1 MRATLGSLLKL
12 SSQLTLLELSLAN
25 YLPISISIYFDIDLN
40 LPHNA
45 AKLAAFLVIRQAHNM
60 AATALKTA
68 DNSDSL
74 SPIESLT
81 ALHKALAD
89 HLRLQILRLLKNE
102 SFGVLELCRIL
113 DIRQSALSHHL
124 KILAT
129 SHLVSTRREGNSI
142 FYRRALLSED
152 DVHGDIKKTVFENLD
167 SLEIPSAQLRKIKQ
181 IQLER
186 AQLSLNFFNKNANK
200 FREKQ
205 GLIVEHADYANSLLD
220 LINGLALSEQA
231 AVMEVGPGEGQLLTE
246 LCQRFENLTALDN
259 SKDMLEKSRSAIS
272 DCGRS
277 GVEFI
282 LGDTAVAR
290 QQDVSSDLIIFDMV
304 LHHISSPAKTF
315 KDITALL
322 NPNGY
327 LLIVELCSHDQDWVR
342 ESCGDL
348 WLGFEE
354 ADLDNWAEKADLEK
368 QQSSYLGLRN
378 GFQIQ
383 MRTFKNVVSDA

>member
-1 MRATLGSLLKL
+1 
-12 SSQLTLLELSLAN
+12 
-25 YLPISISIYFDIDLN
+25 
-40 LPHNA
+40 
-45 AKLAAFLVIRQAHNM
+45 M
-60 AATALKTA
+60 AAPALKTTG
-68 DNSDSL
+68 SSQSL

-89 HLRLQILRLLKNE
+89 HLRLQILRLLKSE

-129 SHLVSTRREGNSI
+129 SNLLSTRREGNSI
-142 FYRRALLSED
+142 FYRRTLLAD
-152 DVHGDIKKTVFENLD
+152 HDIYAESKKAVFESLD
-167 SLEIPSAQLRKIKQ
+167 SMEIPSSQLRKIKQ

-205 GLIVEHADYANSLLD
+205 GLIVEHADYASSLHD
-220 LINGLALSEQA
+220 LITGLGLDASS
-231 AVMEVGPGEGQLLTE
+231 AVMEVGPGEGRLLTE
-246 LCQRFENLTALDN
+246 LSHSFKNLTALDN

-272 DCGRS
+272 DSGR
-277 GVEFI
+277 GDVEFI
-282 LGDTAVAR
+282 LGDTTVAKTQAV
-290 QQDVSSDLIIFDMV
+290 SCDLIIFDMV

-315 KDITALL
+315 KDVAALL
-322 NPNGY
+322 NPGGY

-354 ADLDNWAEKADLEK
+354 GDLDYWAEKAELK
-368 QQSSYLGLRN
+368 NQQSSYLGLRN

-383 MRTFKNVVSDA
+383 MRTFKNVVSDT

>member
-1 MRATLGSLLKL
+1 
-12 SSQLTLLELSLAN
+12 
-25 YLPISISIYFDIDLN
+25 
-40 LPHNA
+40 
-45 AKLAAFLVIRQAHNM
+45 M
-60 AATALKTA
+60 AAAALKTTG
-68 DNSDSL
+68 DSDSL
-74 SPIESLT
+74 SPMAALT
-81 ALHKALAD
+81 TLHKALAD
-89 HLRLQILRLLKNE
+89 HLRLQILRLLKSE

-129 SHLVSTRREGNSI
+129 SKLVSTRREGNSI
-142 FYRRALLSED
+142 FYRRTFLSED
-152 DVHGDIKKTVFENLD
+152 DIYSDIKKTVFENLD
-167 SLEIPSAQLRKIKQ
+167 CLEIPGSQLRKIKQ

-200 FREKQ
+200 FKEKQ
-205 GLIVEHADYANSLLD
+205 GLIVEHADYANSLHD
-220 LINGLALSEQA
+220 LIAGLTLSDKA

-246 LCQRFENLTALDN
+246 LLQRFENLTALDN
-259 SKDMLEKSRSAIS
+259 SKDMLEKSRAAVVES
-272 DCGRS
+272 GGS

-282 LGDTAVAR
+282 LGDTAVACKK
-290 QQDVSSDLIIFDMV
+290 DISADLIIFDMV

-315 KDITALL
+315 KDIGALL
-322 NPNGY
+322 NPEGY

-354 ADLDNWAEKADLEK
+354 GDLDHWAEKAGLTK

-383 MRTFKNVVSDA
+383 MRTFKKVASGS

>member
-1 MRATLGSLLKL
+1 MSNSLNL
-12 SSQLTLLELSLAN
+12 SSHLTPIEPSVSN
-25 YLPISISIYFDIDLN
+25 YAAKSISIYFDIDLKSAYN
-40 LPHNA
+40 T
-45 AKLAAFLVIRQAHNM
+45 AKLAAFRIDRRTHSM
-60 AATALKTA
+60 TATALKTA
-68 DNSDSL
+68 GNSDSP

-142 FYRRALLSED
+142 FYRRALLSEA
-152 DVHGDIKKTVFENLD
+152 DVYGDIKKTVFENLD

-186 AQLSLNFFNKNANK
+186 AQLSLNFFNKNADK

-205 GLIVEHADYANSLLD
+205 GLIVEHADYASSLHD
-220 LINGLALSEQA
+220 LINGLSLSDKA

-246 LCQRFENLTALDN
+246 LAQRFKNLTALDN
-259 SKDMLEKSRSAIS
+259 SKDMLDKSRSAIAER
-272 DCGRS
+272 GQS

-290 QQDVSSDLIIFDMV
+290 KQNVSSDLIIFDMV

-315 KDITALL
+315 KDSAALL
-322 NPNGY
+322 NSDGY

-354 ADLDNWAEKADLEK
+354 GDLDHWAQRAGLEK

-383 MRTFKNVVSDA
+383 MRTFKSVVSGA